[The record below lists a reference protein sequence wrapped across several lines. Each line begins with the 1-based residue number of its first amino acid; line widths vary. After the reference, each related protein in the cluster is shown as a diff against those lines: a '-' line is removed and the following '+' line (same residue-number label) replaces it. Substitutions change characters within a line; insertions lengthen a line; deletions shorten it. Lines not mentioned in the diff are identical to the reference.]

1 MSEQKKVFIFDDNTD
16 ILELCTFILEDAGY
30 EIKTSSTSNNII
42 DQVAAYIPDIIFM
55 DNWLPDVGGIE
66 ATRELKSHDEL
77 KNIPVIYFSANND
90 VMSLADQ
97 AGADGYL
104 SKPFDIQELENIYLN
119 IYRPKVAG
127 YSYKNPWYS

>member
-66 ATRELKSHDEL
+66 ATRELKSHEQL

-104 SKPFDIQELENIYLN
+104 SKPFDIQELENIILKHL
-119 IYRPKVAG
+119 PA
-127 YSYKNPWYS
+127 

>member
-1 MSEQKKVFIFDDNTD
+1 MAEQKKVFIFDDNTD

-42 DQVAAYIPDIIFM
+42 DQVSAYIPDIIFM

-66 ATRELKSHDEL
+66 ATRELKAHDTL
-77 KNIPVIYFSANND
+77 KHIPVIYFSANND
-90 VMSLADQ
+90 VMLLADQ

-104 SKPFDIQELENIYLN
+104 SKPFDIQELENIIL
-119 IYRPKVAG
+119 KHLTV
-127 YSYKNPWYS
+127 KNDN

>member
-1 MSEQKKVFIFDDNTD
+1 MRKKVFVFDDNAD
-16 ILELCTFILEDAGY
+16 ILELCTIILEDAGY

-42 DQVAAYIPDIIFM
+42 DQVSAYTPDIIFM

-66 ATRELKSHDEL
+66 ATRSLKNHDSL

-90 VMSLADQ
+90 VKSLASE

-104 SKPFDIQELENIYLN
+104 SKPFDIQQLEDIIVNHL
-119 IYRPKVAG
+119 K
-127 YSYKNPWYS
+127 

>member
-1 MSEQKKVFIFDDNTD
+1 MAEQKKVFIFDDNTD

-42 DQVAAYIPDIIFM
+42 EQVMAYIPDIIFM
-55 DNWLPDVGGIE
+55 DNWLPDVGGID
-66 ATRELKSHDEL
+66 ATRALKSDETL
-77 KNIPVIYFSANND
+77 KHIPVIYFSANND

-104 SKPFDIQELENIYLN
+104 SKPFDIQELENIILKHL
-119 IYRPKVAG
+119 PA
-127 YSYKNPWYS
+127 

>member
-1 MSEQKKVFIFDDNTD
+1 MAEQKKVFIFDDNTD

-42 DQVAAYIPDIIFM
+42 DQVSAYIPDIIFM
-55 DNWLPDVGGIE
+55 DNWLPDIGGIE
-66 ATRELKSHDEL
+66 ATRELKGHDTL

-90 VMSLADQ
+90 VMLLADQ

-104 SKPFDIQELENIYLN
+104 SKPFDIQELENIILKHL
-119 IYRPKVAG
+119 PA
-127 YSYKNPWYS
+127 

>member
-1 MSEQKKVFIFDDNTD
+1 MAEQKKVFIFDDNTD

-42 DQVAAYIPDIIFM
+42 DQVSAYIPDIIFM
-55 DNWLPDVGGIE
+55 DNWLPDIGGIE
-66 ATRELKSHDEL
+66 ATRELKGHETL

-90 VMSLADQ
+90 VMLLADQ

-104 SKPFDIQELENIYLN
+104 SKPFDIQELENIILKHL
-119 IYRPKVAG
+119 P
-127 YSYKNPWYS
+127 SS